1 MYSLRTPVARVSSA
15 QALPAPTGGVNDLDP
30 LASMDASFVIDSMN
44 WYMDTGLMTVRPGYK
59 LWADGMVNPIETIM
73 SYDGVDGGHRVFAA
87 TNLHIFEVTASTAL
101 PPIVDNV
108 TNGYFSYTNFATEG
122 GHYLIAANGADPM
135 VYFDGTT
142 WNSFVV
148 ADPPDAP
155 GEIKGLDPATIN
167 FVFAHKNRLWFLQ
180 NNSMTAWYFPLD
192 SIGGEAKPFFLG
204 SVFRRGGRL
213 IAMARWSSDTGEGL
227 DDRLVFISSQGEIA
241 SYSGT
246 DPNEATSWSLD
257 SIFFVASPLSR
268 RSVTDYGGD
277 VLFLCRR
284 GLVPLSTLTTGEV
297 TTVLYSSALT
307 KRISRTLIQLTNAPD
322 PLFQPEVLQHND
334 SAWTIINLY
343 DKLQVTT
350 SPYDRILTDGSNAPL
365 QLVMNILTGAWG
377 KFNYPARTF
386 CSVGRDLYF
395 GTEDGK
401 VMLVTPNG
409 FTDGAEMDGGGG
421 QPIPA
426 YAMSAYT
433 YLNNP
438 TANKHAKFVRPTF
451 QTEVK
456 PAFRM
461 RVLPDFRL
469 DKYQVVP
476 PPNPAVANARW
487 DVSEWDAAN
496 WAGLENVYRPWV
508 SANVLGYAF
517 AWQMNVSTSAPL
529 GLSSVEWIWEAGG
542 LV

>member
-44 WYMDTGLMTVRPGYK
+44 WYMDTGLITVRPGYK
-59 LWADGMVNPIETIM
+59 LWGDGMVNPIDTIM
-73 SYDGVDGGHRVFAA
+73 SYDAVDGTHKVFAA
-87 TNLHIFEVTASTAL
+87 TNAHIFDVTAASAL
-101 PPIVDNV
+101 PPIVGNI

-122 GHYLIAANGADPM
+122 GHYLIAANGVDP
-135 VYFDGTT
+135 VLFYDGAT
-142 WNSFVV
+142 WAPFTEVV
-148 ADPPDAP
+148 TPAGP
-155 GEIKGLDPATIN
+155 GQIKGVNPSTLN

-180 NNSMTAWYFPLD
+180 NNSMTAWYLPLD
-192 SIGGEAKPFFLG
+192 SIGGEMKPFFLG

-213 IAMARWSSDTGEGL
+213 VAMARWSSDTGEGL

-257 SIFFVASPLSR
+257 SIFYVASPLSR

-307 KRISRTLIQLTNAPD
+307 KRISRTLIQLTNAVAP
-322 PLFQPEVLQHND
+322 PFLPEVLQHND

-343 DKLQVTT
+343 DQLQLTT
-350 SPYDRILTDGSNAPL
+350 SPYDRILTDGSNAPV

-386 CSVGRDLYF
+386 CSVGRDLFF
-395 GTEDGK
+395 GTQDGK
-401 VMLVTPNG
+401 VMVVTPNG
-409 FTDGAEMDGGGG
+409 YTDAAEMDGGNGS
-421 QPIPA
+421 PISA

-476 PPNPAVANARW
+476 PPNPAAANARW

-496 WAGLENVYRPWV
+496 WGGLENVYRPWV

-542 LV
+542 LI